1 MAGLAENP
9 FAILTA
15 IAAPAVLTNASSLLL
30 LGTGNRIGRVVDRT
44 RVVVSIV
51 TGLKPQTQEYDMYTR
66 QLDRLAIRSKLLMRA
81 MRILYVSLASFAAS
95 ALVAVVGSSLVAFGQ
110 STVAEVTAMV
120 GLVFGTL
127 GVGGMMA
134 GCAFMVRETQ
144 FAMENLTEE
153 AEFAHQLFHVS
164 AKPDQNSDP
173 S

>member
-44 RVVVSIV
+44 RVVVSTMANLV
-51 TGLKPQTQEYDMYTR
+51 SGTPEYEMYSH
-66 QLDRLAIRSKLLMRA
+66 QLGRLAVRSKLLMRA
-81 MRILYVSLASFAAS
+81 MRILYISLASFAAS

-110 STVAEVTAMV
+110 SSIAEVTAIVGMV
-120 GLVFGTL
+120 IGTI
-127 GVGGMMA
+127 GVGGLMA
-134 GCAFMVRETQ
+134 GCALMVRETQ

-153 AEFAHQLFHVS
+153 SEFAHQRFHVPP
-164 AKPDQNSDP
+164 K
-173 S
+173 